1 MHYYP
6 NKIDKRI
13 HYIIMTDTETCNTIC
28 QDNGRLDMSSV
39 LVYDIGWQ
47 VTDKRGNVYEEKS
60 YIVKEIFFDEAELMK
75 SAYYADKIPQYME
88 DIANG
93 KRIVATY
100 YDIRKDFL
108 DTMARYDTKT
118 VAAHNVRFDN
128 SSVSITQRWLTKSK
142 YRFFFP
148 YGVELWDTMKMANDV
163 IATTPSYKK
172 FCFDN
177 GYVTKHKTPR
187 AKVTAEILY
196 RFISGNND
204 FIEEHKGLEDVDI
217 ERQIMAYCFRKH
229 KPMAKRLGE
238 KSKAKAGMRAI
249 KELCAT
255 A

>member
-1 MHYYP
+1 
-6 NKIDKRI
+6 
-13 HYIIMTDTETCNTIC
+13 
-28 QDNGRLDMSSV
+28 MSSV